1 MIYYHHEN
9 EKPEKVVA
17 DNAFLREVARLTPVA
32 RGTVSLVRK
41 PCNRPNCKLCKG
53 GKKHSALIFTCR
65 VDGKGKCFHVQ
76 PKHESIMRKAVEN
89 GTRLEALMAKAGV
102 NLVLSLREPG
112 D

>member
-1 MIYYHHEN
+1 MKTK
-9 EKPEKVVA
+9 KPGKVVA

-41 PCNRPNCKLCKG
+41 PCNRPNCKLCKS

-76 PKHESIMRKAVEN
+76 PKHEAIMRRAVEN
-89 GTRLEALMAKAGV
+89 GKRLEALMAQAGV
-102 NLVLSLREPG
+102 DLVMSLRESG
-112 D
+112 E

>member
-1 MIYYHHEN
+1 MKTK
-9 EKPEKVVA
+9 KPEKVVA

-53 GKKHSALIFTCR
+53 GKKHSALILTCR

-76 PKHESIMRKAVEN
+76 PKHEAIMRRAVEN
-89 GTRLEALMAKAGV
+89 GKRLEALMAQAGV
-102 NLVLSLREPG
+102 DLVMSLRESG
-112 D
+112 E